1 MNLQDPGLITTAL
14 TAAGAPVWAAAIQM
28 IIQVLKAVPQFK
40 TLLAGREKL
49 VCFLLAFAVIA
60 LAAVAA
66 VSVAPPQL
74 SFDVFGIVTMVLA
87 WFTVARLAMAFFDD
101 FIAKDNG
108 EKPSESVLSSAG
120 WKGK

>member
-1 MNLQDPGLITTAL
+1 MDPGLITTAL

-40 TLLAGREKL
+40 RLLEGFEKL
-49 VCFLLAFAVIA
+49 VCFLLALVVTL

-66 VSVAPPQL
+66 ISVSPPQL
-74 SFDVFGIVTMVLA
+74 SFDIFGIVTTVLA

-101 FIAKDNG
+101 FIANDDG
-108 EKPSESVLSSAG
+108 DKPTESVLNSKG
-120 WKGK
+120 WTG